1 MTQKPS
7 PEENP
12 YGEYVP
18 GQYSQPAESADPS
31 AAAGGSDYAAAGST
45 APSSSSSL
53 DSSASP
59 SYPESSYSSPSYA
72 GSDYSSPS
80 YADPSYSSPSYPAA
94 DPYAAPLAYAGA
106 APLPKGLA
114 VSSLVLGILAFLTGF
129 IVLGFLFAIAGLI
142 LGFLALGRVRKG
154 TASGKGMAIAG
165 LILSGLGLIGSIVS
179 AVFFSWLFSVG
190 FECSTTYSTQSQIDS
205 CIEQK
210 LGMSQ
215 VSYSEDVSSSED
227 SSSYDS

>member
-31 AAAGGSDYAAAGST
+31 AAAAGSDYAAAGST

-59 SYPESSYSSPSYA
+59 SYPESS
-72 GSDYSSPS
+72 YSSPS